1 MKKILAFFKTF
12 GQALFEWFIASNRWL
27 HLMIGGI
34 IMIFM
39 TAATVIWN
47 PFNPD
52 AIQAI
57 FIGTLATFIIMC
69 AVEYKDK
76 AHGGKFDWKD
86 INAGMLIPIIMDILV
101 ILLMVFK

>member
-1 MKKILAFFKTF
+1 MKNFIKNQLAN
-12 GQALFEWFIASNRWL
+12 LNEWFVASNRWL

-39 TAATVIWN
+39 TAATAIWN
-47 PFNPD
+47 PFNPNT
-52 AIQAI
+52 IQAI
-57 FIGTLATFIIMC
+57 FIGTIATFIIMC